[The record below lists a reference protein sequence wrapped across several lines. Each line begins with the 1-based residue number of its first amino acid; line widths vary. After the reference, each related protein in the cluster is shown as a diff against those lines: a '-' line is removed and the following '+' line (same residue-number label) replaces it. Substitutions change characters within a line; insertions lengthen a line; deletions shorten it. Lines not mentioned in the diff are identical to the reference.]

1 MKYYLIDVLSTIV
14 LIADIVSV
22 ISGIATIIGI
32 VYYFACL
39 DDYNWNIEQA
49 TSSSNSDFNLAKK
62 FLSIFGLIFAI
73 SLILVIF
80 IPGEKTLI
88 EMMK

>member
-1 MKYYLIDVLSTIV
+1 MNYYLIDVLSTVV

-22 ISGIATIIGI
+22 ISGIFTILCIFW
-32 VYYFACL
+32 YFVCL
-39 DDYNWNIEQA
+39 VDYNWSIEQA
-49 TSSSNSDFNLAKK
+49 TSSSNSEFNLAKK
-62 FLSIFGLIFAI
+62 VLIIFGLIFAI